1 VYTYLMKVQRS
12 IREIFQAKKAIEGAG
27 VHLHRGF
34 GSPELPKF
42 DPFLLFDDFS
52 SENPADY
59 LPGFPQHPHR
69 GIETVTYILG
79 GEVRHKDST
88 GTSGSISKGD
98 VQWMTAGSGIMHEE
112 MPQGERGIKGFQLWV
127 NLPKKHKMMQP
138 RYQEVKSK
146 EIPEV
151 SYGKSST
158 IRIIAGGI
166 NDVDAPVQ
174 DIMAEPTYM
183 DVQVVTSEALK
194 LPISQTHN
202 AFIYIFE
209 GTVNI
214 AGKNISAGNVILLNR
229 DGDSVE
235 VLVGSSGAR
244 FLLAAGKPLGEP
256 IAWYGPIVMN
266 TRSELETAV
275 YDLQSGS
282 FVK

>member
-1 VYTYLMKVQRS
+1 MYSMRS
-12 IREIFQAKKAIEGAG
+12 SRTIREVYEAKAAIEGAG

-34 GSPELPKF
+34 GYPELPKF

-59 LPGFPQHPHR
+59 LPGFPRHPHR

-79 GEVRHKDST
+79 GEVRHRDST
-88 GTSGSISKGD
+88 GTSGSITKGD

-112 MPQGERGIKGFQLWV
+112 MPQGERGLKGFQLWV
-127 NLPKKHKMMQP
+127 NLPKKDKMMNP

-151 SYGKSST
+151 SYGKNSVV
-158 IRIIAGGI
+158 RVIAGNLRDI
-166 NDVDAPVQ
+166 NAPID
-174 DIMAEPTYM
+174 DIMAEPIYLDI
-183 DVQVVTSEALK
+183 DVKETEEID
-194 LPISQTHN
+194 LPILQSHN
-202 AFIYIFE
+202 AFLYVFE
-209 GTVNI
+209 GEINVS
-214 AGKNISAGNVILLNR
+214 GKRVKEGHVALLNR
-229 DGDSVE
+229 DGGDLNVK
-235 VLVGSSGAR
+235 VGSSGAR

-266 TRSELETAV
+266 SRDELELAV
-275 YDLQSGS
+275 SDLQTGN

>member
-1 VYTYLMKVQRS
+1 MNNLRT
-12 IREIFQAKKAIEGAG
+12 IREVYKAKAAIEGAG

-34 GSPELPKF
+34 GYPELPKF

-59 LPGFPQHPHR
+59 LPGFPRHPHR

-79 GEVRHKDST
+79 GEVRHRDST
-88 GTSGSISKGD
+88 GTSGTITKGD

-112 MPQGERGIKGFQLWV
+112 MPQGERGLKGFQLWV
-127 NLPKKHKMMQP
+127 NLPKKHKMMKP

-146 EIPEV
+146 EIPII
-151 SYGKSST
+151 SYGKNSV
-158 IRIIAGGI
+158 IRIIAGDIQG
-166 NDVDAPVQ
+166 VDAPVS
-174 DIMAEPTYM
+174 DIMADPTYM
-183 DVQVVTSEALK
+183 DVEVSQAEATT
-194 LPISQTHN
+194 LPIAQTHN
-202 AFIYIFE
+202 AFLYVFDGEIRVHGKKIIE
-209 GTVNI
+209 GSV
-214 AGKNISAGNVILLNR
+214 ALLNR
-229 DGDSVE
+229 DGDAVE
-235 VLVGSSGAR
+235 VSVGSSGAR

-275 YDLQSGS
+275 YDLQMGS

>member
-1 VYTYLMKVQRS
+1 MNNSRT
-12 IREIFQAKKAIEGAG
+12 IREVYNAKAAIEGAG

-88 GTSGSISKGD
+88 GTSGSIGKGD

-127 NLPKKHKMMQP
+127 NLPSKHKMMKP
-138 RYQEVKSK
+138 RYQEVKSNH
-146 EIPEV
+146 IPKIPYAKNTV
-151 SYGKSST
+151 
-158 IRIIAGGI
+158 IRLIAGGLQNI
-166 NDVDAPVQ
+166 DAPVTE
-174 DIMAEPTYM
+174 IMAEPVYM
-183 DVQVVTSEALK
+183 DVEISGSETVS
-194 LPISQTHN
+194 LPVAQSHN
-202 AFIYIFE
+202 AFLYIFE
-209 GTVNI
+209 GSLHIDNKKI
-214 AGKNISAGNVILLNR
+214 NQGNVILLNR

-235 VLVGSSGAR
+235 ISVGSTGAR
-244 FLLAAGKPLGEP
+244 FLIAAGKPLGEP

-266 TRSELETAV
+266 TRTELETAV
-275 YDLQSGS
+275 NDLQTGT

>member
-1 VYTYLMKVQRS
+1 MNQFRT
-12 IREIFQAKKAIEGAG
+12 IREVYEAKAAIEGAG

-34 GSPELPKF
+34 GYPELPKF

-59 LPGFPQHPHR
+59 LPGFPRHPHR

-88 GTSGSISKGD
+88 GTSGTITKGD

-112 MPQGERGIKGFQLWV
+112 MPQGERGLKGFQLWV
-127 NLPKKHKMMQP
+127 NLPKKHKMMNP

-146 EIPEV
+146 EIPEI
-151 SYGKSST
+151 SYGKNSV
-158 IRIIAGGI
+158 IRVIAGNMQDVKAPVDDIIAEPI
-166 NDVDAPVQ
+166 YLDIKVNDSEELNLPVFQ
-174 DIMAEPTYM
+174 
-183 DVQVVTSEALK
+183 S
-194 LPISQTHN
+194 HN
-202 AFIYIFE
+202 AFLYVFE
-209 GTVNI
+209 GSINVS
-214 AGKNISAGNVILLNR
+214 GKRINEGHVALLNR
-229 DGDSVE
+229 DGKDLNVK
-235 VLVGSSGAR
+235 VGSSGSR

-266 TRSELETAV
+266 TRDELETAV
-275 YDLQSGS
+275 FDLQTNN

>member
-1 VYTYLMKVQRS
+1 MNSPRT
-12 IREIFQAKKAIEGAG
+12 IREVYNAKAAIEGAG

-59 LPGFPQHPHR
+59 LPGFPRHPHR

-88 GTSGSISKGD
+88 GTSGSIGKGD

-112 MPQGERGIKGFQLWV
+112 MPQGERGLKGFQLWV
-127 NLPKKHKMMQP
+127 NLPKKHKMMKP
-138 RYQEVKSK
+138 RYQEVLSK
-146 EIPEV
+146 EIPEIP
-151 SYGKSST
+151 YGKNT
-158 IRIIAGGI
+158 VVRLIAGGLQDT
-166 NDVDAPVQ
+166 NAPIT
-174 DIMAEPTYM
+174 DIMAEPTYL
-183 DVQVVTSEALK
+183 DVHMKESETIS
-194 LPISQTHN
+194 LPITQSHN

-209 GTVNI
+209 GAIHVH
-214 AGKNISAGNVILLNR
+214 KKRVSAGNVLLLNR
-229 DGDSVE
+229 DGDSITVST
-235 VLVGSSGAR
+235 GSSGAR

-275 YDLQSGS
+275 QDLQIGT

>member
-1 VYTYLMKVQRS
+1 MYSMNKHRTVREVY
-12 IREIFQAKKAIEGAG
+12 EAKAAIEGAG

-34 GSPELPKF
+34 GYPELPKF

-59 LPGFPQHPHR
+59 LPGFPRHPHR

-79 GEVRHKDST
+79 GEVRHRDST
-88 GTSGSISKGD
+88 GTSGSITKGD

-127 NLPKKHKMMQP
+127 NLPKKNKMTKP

-146 EIPEV
+146 EIPEI
-151 SYGKSST
+151 SYGKNSVV
-158 IRIIAGGI
+158 RIIAGNMNEVNAPIDGI
-166 NDVDAPVQ
+166 V
-174 DIMAEPTYM
+174 AEPIYL
-183 DVQVVTSEALK
+183 DVEVSDTEEVK
-194 LPISQTHN
+194 IPILQSHN
-202 AFIYIFE
+202 AFIYVFE
-209 GTVNI
+209 GSINI
-214 AGKNISAGNVILLNR
+214 NGKKVKEGHVALLNR
-229 DGDSVE
+229 DGQE
-235 VLVGSSGAR
+235 LIANVGSSGSR

-266 TRSELETAV
+266 SRDELELAV
-275 YDLQSGS
+275 SDLQTGN

>member
-1 VYTYLMKVQRS
+1 MNMKRT
-12 IREIFQAKKAIEGAG
+12 IREVYKAKSAIEGAG

-34 GSPELPKF
+34 GYPELPKF

-88 GTSGSISKGD
+88 GTSGTITRGD

-127 NLPKKHKMMQP
+127 NLPKKDKMMQP
-138 RYQEVKSK
+138 KYQEVKSK
-146 EIPEV
+146 EIPEIP
-151 SYGKSST
+151 YGKKSV
-158 IRIIAGGI
+158 IRIIAGRLD
-166 NDVDAPVQ
+166 DVDAPVK
-174 DIMAEPTYM
+174 DIMADPIYL
-183 DVQVVTSEALK
+183 DVRVDGSETMS
-194 LPISQTHN
+194 LPIIQTHN
-202 AFIYIFE
+202 AFLYIFD
-209 GTVNI
+209 GTI
-214 AGKNISAGNVILLNR
+214 HLKNESVSEGNVVLLNR
-229 DGDSVE
+229 DGDCVEISV
-235 VLVGSSGAR
+235 GASGAR

-266 TRSELETAV
+266 TRMELETAV
-275 YDLQSGS
+275 YDLQNGQ
-282 FVK
+282 FVR

>member
-1 VYTYLMKVQRS
+1 MTGARTV
-12 IREIFQAKKAIEGAG
+12 REVFQAKAAIEGAG

-34 GSPELPKF
+34 GNPELPKF

-88 GTSGSISKGD
+88 GTAGSIGKGD

-127 NLPKKHKMMQP
+127 NLPKNYKMATP
-138 RYQEVKSK
+138 RYQEVKAK
-146 EIPEV
+146 EIPEM
-151 SYGKSST
+151 SFGKYAVV
-158 IRIIAGGI
+158 RVIAGGLR
-166 NDVDAPVQ
+166 DVDAPVT
-174 DIMAEPTYM
+174 DIMAEPTYL
-183 DVQVVTSEALK
+183 DISIKEPGAVVEFPVAK
-194 LPISQTHN
+194 EHN
-202 AFIYIFE
+202 AFVYVFDGEVRLDKKRIKYGQI
-209 GTVNI
+209 V
-214 AGKNISAGNVILLNR
+214 LLKR
-229 DGDSVE
+229 DGDMMRVQA
-235 VLVGSSGAR
+235 GNNGAR

-266 TRSELETAV
+266 TRTELQTAV
-275 YDLQSGS
+275 YDLQTGS

>member
-1 VYTYLMKVQRS
+1 MKISRT
-12 IREIFQAKKAIEGAG
+12 IREVYEAKAAIEGAG

-34 GSPELPKF
+34 GYPELPKF

-59 LPGFPQHPHR
+59 LPGFPRHPHR

-79 GEVRHKDST
+79 GEVRHRDST
-88 GTSGSISKGD
+88 GTSGSITKGD

-112 MPQGERGIKGFQLWV
+112 MPQGERGLKGFQLWV
-127 NLPKKHKMMQP
+127 NLPKKDKMMNP

-151 SYGKSST
+151 SYGKNSVV
-158 IRIIAGGI
+158 RVIAGNLRDI
-166 NDVDAPVQ
+166 NAPID
-174 DIMAEPTYM
+174 DIMAEPIYLDI
-183 DVQVVTSEALK
+183 DVKEAEEID
-194 LPISQTHN
+194 LPILQSHN
-202 AFIYIFE
+202 AFLYVFE
-209 GTVNI
+209 GEINVS
-214 AGKNISAGNVILLNR
+214 GKRVKEGHVALLNR
-229 DGDSVE
+229 DGGDLNVK
-235 VLVGSSGAR
+235 VGSSGAR

-266 TRSELETAV
+266 SRDELELAV
-275 YDLQSGS
+275 SDLQTGN

>member
-1 VYTYLMKVQRS
+1 MSTSRTV
-12 IREIFQAKKAIEGAG
+12 REIFRAKAAIEGAG

-34 GSPELPKF
+34 GYPELPKF

-88 GTSGSISKGD
+88 GTSGSITKGD

-112 MPQGERGIKGFQLWV
+112 MPQGERGLKGFQLWV
-127 NLPKKHKMMQP
+127 NLPKEHKMMNP
-138 RYQEVKSK
+138 RYQEVKAK

-151 SYGKSST
+151 PLGKHAVV
-158 IRIIAGGI
+158 RLIAGGFAGI
-166 NDVDAPVQ
+166 GAPVD
-174 DIMAEPTYM
+174 DIMAEPIYL
-183 DVQVVTSEALK
+183 DISVVANQKISV
-194 LPISQTHN
+194 PIFRSHN
-202 AFIYIFE
+202 AFMYVFDGSIGFS
-209 GTVNI
+209 
-214 AGKNISAGNVILLNR
+214 GKNISSGNVVLTQR
-229 DGDSVE
+229 DGDVIDIE
-235 VLVGSSGAR
+235 VGSSGAR
-244 FLLAAGKPLGEP
+244 FLVAAGKPLGEP

-266 TRSELETAV
+266 TRNELETAV
-275 YDLQSGS
+275 LDLQSGH